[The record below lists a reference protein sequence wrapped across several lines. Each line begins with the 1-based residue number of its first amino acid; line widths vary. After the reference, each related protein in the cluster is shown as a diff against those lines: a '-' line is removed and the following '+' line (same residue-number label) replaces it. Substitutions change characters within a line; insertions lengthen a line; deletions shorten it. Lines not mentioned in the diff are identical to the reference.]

1 MTSGKGGSA
10 GRAFTLY
17 ALTCVVVIGLAG
29 GVFTALFE
37 GGPARTAVWV
47 SAGVALV
54 VQLVAFGIART
65 LAKSGNGIAGWGLGA
80 VICLLV
86 LIVYGF
92 ASRALGLPQ
101 NAALLSLATYF
112 SLTELIEAPFLF
124 L

>member
-1 MTSGKGGSA
+1 MTPGTRSSR
-10 GRAFTLY
+10 RAFTLY
-17 ALTCVVVIGLAG
+17 ALSCVVVIGLAA
-29 GVFTALFE
+29 GVFTAVFDA
-37 GGPARTAVWV
+37 GAARTAVWV

-65 LAKSGNGIAGWGLGA
+65 LAKGGNGIAGWGLGA

-92 ASRALGLPQ
+92 SSRALGLPQ